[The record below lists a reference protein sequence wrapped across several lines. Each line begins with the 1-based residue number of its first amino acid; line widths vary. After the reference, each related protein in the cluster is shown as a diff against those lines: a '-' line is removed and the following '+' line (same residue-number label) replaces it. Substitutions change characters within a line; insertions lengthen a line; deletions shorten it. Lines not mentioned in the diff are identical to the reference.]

1 VSDPHAEPEL
11 GRLQRRLWRLIT
23 EPEGIAAAL
32 AAEKDLPRE
41 GLSGLLR
48 GDLGLAPEERLA
60 VYSSAYFNRIHECLR
75 GDFGALARALGPAAF
90 QDLVKTYL
98 MAHPPSHPSLRYAG
112 KDLAGF
118 LETQPFAG
126 IFSRRCAYCADLAR
140 LEWALCDAFDAKDA
154 PVLAR
159 EELAAIEPEAWAG
172 LRFKTSPS
180 LAVLSLRWPVQAV
193 RERFDRESEDATW
206 DAPPALEPAET
217 HLRVWRREE
226 VVYSS
231 AISRLEAEV
240 LRGLERGEKFVALCE
255 RVAEEVGDA
264 RAAAQAAAFLEA
276 WVSAGLLCDLA

>member
-1 VSDPHAEPEL
+1 VSDPHAEAEL

-23 EPEGIAAAL
+23 EPEGV

-75 GDFGALARALGPAAF
+75 SDFCALARALGPAAF
-90 QDLVKTYL
+90 HDLVKTYL

-118 LETQPFAG
+118 LETGPFAE

-140 LEWALCDAFDAKDA
+140 LESALCDAFDAKDA

-159 EELAAIEPEAWAG
+159 EELAAIEPEAWAS
-172 LRFKTSPS
+172 LRFETSPS
-180 LAVLSLRWPVQAV
+180 LALLSLRWPVQTV
-193 RERFDRESEDATW
+193 RERFDRESEEGTW
-206 DAPPALEPAET
+206 DAPPAIEPAET
-217 HLRVWRREE
+217 QVRVWRHEE
-226 VVYSS
+226 TVYYR
-231 AISRLEAEV
+231 AIPALEAEL
-240 LRGLERGEKFVALCE
+240 LRTLQRGEDFGLLCE
-255 RVAEEVGDA
+255 RMAREVG
-264 RAAAQAAAFLEA
+264 AAAPVHATRFLEA
-276 WVSAGLLCDLA
+276 WVFAGLLCGLA